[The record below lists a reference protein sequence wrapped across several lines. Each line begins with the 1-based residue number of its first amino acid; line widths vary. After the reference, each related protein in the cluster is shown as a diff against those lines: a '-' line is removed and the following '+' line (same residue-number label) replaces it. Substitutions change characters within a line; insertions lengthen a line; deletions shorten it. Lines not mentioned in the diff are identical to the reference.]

1 MHDIKKILVVS
12 KSTAECKKAVHN
24 GVFLARTYDADL
36 TILHV
41 IYDPFSLKGE
51 GMPIPHLGD
60 IEAELKDMM
69 RDTRKELDRIIRTEK
84 AEGVRIKE
92 VIKEG
97 EPAKMIMKTIEDEKI
112 DLLIMAAHEENRIE
126 HYLFSRDNYKIV
138 RKMPC
143 SILLV
148 RTEPI
153 KV

>member
-1 MHDIKKILVVS
+1 MQNIKTILVVS
-12 KSTAECKKAVHN
+12 KSTAECKKAVHD
-24 GVFLARTYDADL
+24 GVFLAKTYDADL

-41 IYDPFSLKGE
+41 IYDPFALKGE

-69 RDTRKELDRIIRTEK
+69 HDARKDLERIIRTEK

-92 VIKEG
+92 IMKEG
-97 EPAKMIMKTIEDEKI
+97 EPAKMIMKTVEEEKI
-112 DLLIMAAHEENRIE
+112 DLLIMAAHEENRLE

-148 RTEPI
+148 KTEP
-153 KV
+153 